1 MHIFITIINIKPLIF
16 VHFSRNV
23 RHLLLICVV
32 LMLSSCQSAIRFSSA
47 AKSAGGSSEVAS
59 SSLNSK
65 SRANSSVSSST
76 SSRPHSAAPLTAKQ
90 ARILES
96 AERWLGTPYRYG
108 STTRQ
113 GTDCSGFVMRI
124 YEENGLA
131 VPRSTKDQFLS
142 GVPVEEQELSV
153 GDLLFFN
160 TSGTGVSHVGIY
172 AGDNTLIHASSKN
185 GVVRQSFSETYLAK
199 TYLGARRILLSK
211 P

>member
-1 MHIFITIINIKPLIF
+1 MHIFITIINIKPLVF
-16 VHFSRNV
+16 VQFSRNV
-23 RHLLLICVV
+23 RYLSLVCVV
-32 LMLSSCQSAIRFSSA
+32 LMLPSCQSAIRFSSA
-47 AKSAGGSSEVAS
+47 AKSAGGSSTAIS
-59 SSLNSK
+59 SSQNFK
-65 SRANSSVSSST
+65 SRANSSMST
-76 SSRPHSAAPLTAKQ
+76 PTHSATPLSVRQ
-90 ARILES
+90 IRLLES

-124 YEENGLA
+124 YEESGLA

-160 TSGTGVSHVGIY
+160 TNGVGVSHVGIY
-172 AGDNTLIHASSKN
+172 AGDDTVIHASSKN
-185 GVVRQSFSETYLAK
+185 GVVRQSFSDTYLAK
-199 TYLGARRILLSK
+199 TYLGARRILLPK

>member
-1 MHIFITIINIKPLIF
+1 MHIFITIINIKPLVF
-16 VHFSRNV
+16 VQFSRNV
-23 RHLLLICVV
+23 RHLLLVCVV
-32 LMLSSCQSAIRFSSA
+32 LMLPSCQSAIRFSSA

-65 SRANSSVSSST
+65 SRANSSA
-76 SSRPHSAAPLTAKQ
+76 SSRPHSAAPLTATQ
-90 ARILES
+90 IRLLES

-124 YEENGLA
+124 YEESGLA

-160 TSGTGVSHVGIY
+160 TNGVGVSHVGIY
-172 AGDNTLIHASSKN
+172 AGDDTVIHASSKN
-185 GVVRQSFSETYLAK
+185 GVVRQSFSDTYLAK
-199 TYLGARRILLSK
+199 TYLGARRVLLPK

>member
-1 MHIFITIINIKPLIF
+1 MHIFITIINIKPLVF
-16 VHFSRNV
+16 VQFSRNV
-23 RHLLLICVV
+23 RYLLLVCVV
-32 LMLSSCQSAIRFSSA
+32 LMLPSCQSAIRFSSA
-47 AKSAGGSSEVAS
+47 AKSADGSSTAIS
-59 SSLNSK
+59 SSQNFK
-65 SRANSSVSSST
+65 SRANSSMST
-76 SSRPHSAAPLTAKQ
+76 PTRSATPLSVRQ
-90 ARILES
+90 IRLLES

-124 YEENGLA
+124 YEESGLA

-160 TSGTGVSHVGIY
+160 TNGVGVSHVGIY
-172 AGDNTLIHASSKN
+172 AGDNTVIHASSKN
-185 GVVRQSFSETYLAK
+185 GVVRQSFSDTYLAK
-199 TYLGARRILLSK
+199 TYLGARRILLPK

>member
-1 MHIFITIINIKPLIF
+1 MHIFITIINIKPLVF
-16 VHFSRNV
+16 VQFSRNV
-23 RHLLLICVV
+23 RYLLLVCVV
-32 LMLSSCQSAIRFSSA
+32 LMLPSCQSAIRFSSA
-47 AKSAGGSSEVAS
+47 AKSAGGSSTAIS
-59 SSLNSK
+59 SSQNFK
-65 SRANSSVSSST
+65 SRANSSMST
-76 SSRPHSAAPLTAKQ
+76 PTRSATPLSVRQ
-90 ARILES
+90 IRLLES

-124 YEENGLA
+124 YEESGLA

-160 TSGTGVSHVGIY
+160 TNGVGVSHVGIY
-172 AGDNTLIHASSKN
+172 AGDKTVIHASSKN
-185 GVVRQSFSETYLAK
+185 GVVRQSFSDTYLAK
-199 TYLGARRILLSK
+199 TYLGARRILLPK

>member
-1 MHIFITIINIKPLIF
+1 MHIFITIINIKPLVF
-16 VHFSRNV
+16 VQFSRNV
-23 RHLLLICVV
+23 RYLLLVCVV
-32 LMLSSCQSAIRFSSA
+32 LMLPSCQSAIRFSSA

-65 SRANSSVSSST
+65 SRANSSA
-76 SSRPHSAAPLTAKQ
+76 SSRPHSAAPLTATQ
-90 ARILES
+90 IRLLES

-124 YEENGLA
+124 YEESGLA

-160 TSGTGVSHVGIY
+160 TNGVGVSHVGIY
-172 AGDNTLIHASSKN
+172 AGDDTVIHASSKN
-185 GVVRQSFSETYLAK
+185 GVVRQSFSDTYLAK
-199 TYLGARRILLSK
+199 TYLGARRVLLPK

>member
-1 MHIFITIINIKPLIF
+1 MHIFITIINIKPLVF
-16 VHFSRNV
+16 VQFSRNV
-23 RHLLLICVV
+23 RYLLLVCVV
-32 LMLSSCQSAIRFSSA
+32 LMLPSCQSAIRFSSA
-47 AKSAGGSSEVAS
+47 AKSAGGSSTTIS
-59 SSLNSK
+59 SSQNFK
-65 SRANSSVSSST
+65 SRANSSMST
-76 SSRPHSAAPLTAKQ
+76 PTRSATPLSVRQ
-90 ARILES
+90 IRLLES

-124 YEENGLA
+124 YEESGLA

-160 TSGTGVSHVGIY
+160 TNGVGVSHVGIY
-172 AGDNTLIHASSKN
+172 AGDNTVIHASSKN
-185 GVVRQSFSETYLAK
+185 GVVRQSFSDTYLAK
-199 TYLGARRILLSK
+199 TYLGARRILLPK